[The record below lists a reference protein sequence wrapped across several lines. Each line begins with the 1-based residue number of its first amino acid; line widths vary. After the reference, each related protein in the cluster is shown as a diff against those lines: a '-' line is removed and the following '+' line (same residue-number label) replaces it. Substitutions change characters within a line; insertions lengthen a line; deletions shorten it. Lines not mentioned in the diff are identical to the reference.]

1 MLKPR
6 IASVVAVAVGVAW
19 GALSVV
25 FFWDPDYGSPVRLL
39 DYLAVV
45 LFSVALAALAP
56 AAWLIV
62 KVGGNVERAHRPT
75 GIAVTA
81 AGTAVGLLTL
91 ADGGMV
97 LTLVAWIVVGLSVG
111 LGPSVVI
118 RAAAVI
124 VAINGP
130 LGGFGNL
137 IEDGLGAKAVGSS
150 LYLLGV
156 GGSVVGLGGM
166 TVGLAL
172 GRRFGLAAL
181 CVATLAGVFSSI
193 QYGGGLIVLGVWL
206 LFAAW
211 LWRPL
216 RHDESR
222 ESPMPTADPSVT

>member
-1 MLKPR
+1 VLKPA

-25 FFWDPDYGSPVRLL
+25 FFWDPDYSSPVRLL

-75 GIAVTA
+75 GIAVMA
-81 AGTAVGLLTL
+81 AGTAFGLLTL

-124 VAINGP
+124 VAISGP

-156 GGSVVGLGGM
+156 GGSVESLHEAFMNSPAHKANIVYTPFKHVGIGTNWDDGRLWV
-166 TVGLAL
+166 TVI
-172 GRRFGLAAL
+172 FE
-181 CVATLAGVFSSI
+181 ATTNPGTRLS
-193 QYGGGLIVLGVWL
+193 
-206 LFAAW
+206 
-211 LWRPL
+211 
-216 RHDESR
+216 
-222 ESPMPTADPSVT
+222 MPSCN